1 MRVVNPLKLSE
12 VKEAIKWGMSFDE
25 PAVLITRWPCVLK
38 KFSLEDKKE
47 FGDYMSKNAVDHD
60 KCIGCRACIR
70 TGCPALSYNKDTKKV
85 TIDRNQCVACDVC
98 AQVCP
103 KKAIDREVVLNVRG

>member
-1 MRVVNPLKLSE
+1 M
-12 VKEAIKWGMSFDE
+12 
-25 PAVLITRWPCVLK
+25 LK

-103 KKAIDREVVLNVRG
+103 KKAIDREVVLSVRG